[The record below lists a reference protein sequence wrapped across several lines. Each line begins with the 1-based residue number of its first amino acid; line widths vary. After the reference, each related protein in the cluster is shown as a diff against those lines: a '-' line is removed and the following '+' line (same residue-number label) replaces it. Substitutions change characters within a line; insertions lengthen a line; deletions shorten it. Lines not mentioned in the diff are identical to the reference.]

1 MATPFSVLLDNPR
14 FLKPALDNRK
24 YKLVSLN
31 NNLKALLIHDPDTD
45 KSAAALDVN
54 VGSFAD
60 PTQLPGLAHFCEH
73 LLFLGTQKYPQENE
87 YGAYLSQNSGH
98 SNAFTAPLHT
108 NYYFEVKND
117 ALYGALDRF
126 SQFFISPLFSPS
138 GKDREINAVDSENK
152 KNLQSDNWRFY
163 QLARSTANK
172 RHPYFGFSTG
182 NKSTLG
188 DKPLEMGLNVRDELI
203 KFHSNNYS
211 SNLMALCILS
221 NESLDTLTNWTVEMF
236 SDIENKNLPEPYYE
250 NSPFDSPLY
259 NGKIYKIKP
268 IREARNLE
276 LTFPIPA
283 TAHFWECLPTR
294 YLAHLIG
301 HESKGSLLYNFKRKG
316 WANGLSCGAGSISP
330 GFSEFNIE
338 IELTDSGL
346 KHYKEIVQDIFKYLK
361 MLETSTPQEWI
372 QKEIMATSSTSFK
385 FKQKSDASSTVSRL
399 AGTVHGMKFHEI
411 PLKDPLK
418 LNPAFDKVQI
428 GNIPYENLLA
438 LSVVKEFNSDVISD
452 IMSYLTPNN
461 FRAFLISK
469 EIFDEIDEKDILNE
483 QWYNTEYTVGDYPSE
498 SLNKIELDPEYAL
511 PEHNLFIPTDFSLTE
526 YKSTDYPHLVEMGHF
541 SKIWFKSNPALGG
554 PRSAVTVKFNLPGST
569 STPLNSL
576 YLSLFVELL
585 EDELNSLSYLANLGG
600 LQYHFNLAR
609 EGISLEIFG
618 YSHKLEI
625 LLKKLLETLNNFTTE
640 DKLNEVWNSVRERRF
655 EILKDKLS
663 RNLKNFGYSTP
674 YQQVGPIVSS
684 LVNENSWLV
693 DDEISCLPALDYQSL
708 INYSQNLLKICFA
721 EVLVLGNY
729 SKDDAKHI
737 HDVLKDNLPN
747 LSSSIT
753 LTQSQFTRGRS
764 LSLPMGTKSH
774 YLKPNDDPA
783 NINSCV
789 EMFFQLGLISD
800 SRSRVLNELCAQIIH
815 EPCFTRLRTKE
826 QLGYVVFSGTRETRT
841 TFGLRVLIQSEYP
854 SFYLVHR
861 IQSFLEKML
870 IQLNEMEVE
879 EFDKHVGA
887 LINKK
892 EQKFKNLKEER
903 NKHWNRIASGYY
915 DFERLTDD
923 VDVLREVTQLEASQF
938 MCERIVK
945 SFGHG
950 ELTVHLQS
958 QKTPKLDKIKL
969 IKNAISNFVYAKHEF
984 DDVEYEQDKVDAK
997 VDELINVD
1005 SIDLDQLLEDAIF
1018 ADFPYKLQMKQ
1029 FIDNYLEKDW
1039 SAITEDDGENIGN
1052 IGEWKCQKPLTPA
1065 PTAIIPSHLLD
1076 L

>member
-1 MATPFSVLLDNPR
+1 MTTPFSVLLDHPR
-14 FLKPALDNRK
+14 FLRPALDNRN
-24 YKLVSLN
+24 YRLVSLN

-60 PTQLPGLAHFCEH
+60 PPQLPGLAHFCEH

-98 SNAFTAPLHT
+98 SNAFTAPMHT

-117 ALYGALDRF
+117 ALHGALDRF
-126 SQFFISPLFSPS
+126 SQFFISPLFSPA

-163 QLARSTANK
+163 QLARGTANK
-172 RHPYFGFSTG
+172 AHPYFGFSTG
-182 NKSTLG
+182 NKTTLG

-203 KFHSNNYS
+203 KFHSSNYS

-221 NESLDTLTNWTVEMF
+221 NEPLDTLTNWAVDMF
-236 SDIENKNLPEPYYE
+236 SGIENKNLPAPYYQE
-250 NSPFDSPLY
+250 SPFDSPLY

-268 IREARNLE
+268 IRESRNLE

-283 TAHFWECLPTR
+283 TSQFWECLPAR
-294 YLAHLIG
+294 YFAHLIG

-316 WANGLSCGAGSISP
+316 WANGLSCGAGAISP
-330 GFSEFNIE
+330 GFSEFNVE
-338 IELTDSGL
+338 IELTDNGL
-346 KHYKEIVQDIFKYLK
+346 NHYKEIIQDVFKYFEMLK
-361 MLETSTPQEWI
+361 AATPQKWVQE
-372 QKEIMATSSTSFK
+372 ELMATSANEFK
-385 FKQKSDASSTVSRL
+385 FKQKSEAASTVSRL
-399 AGTVHGMKFHEI
+399 AGAVHGMKFHEI
-411 PLKDPLK
+411 PLKNPLEANPDP
-418 LNPAFDKVQI
+418 AQI
-428 GNIPYENLLA
+428 TVGGIPYENLLS
-438 LSVVKEFNSDVISD
+438 LSVVKQFDSDVLSK
-452 IMSYLTPNN
+452 MMAYLTPQN
-461 FRAFLISK
+461 FRVFLISK
-469 EIFDEIDEKDILNE
+469 EIFSNIDEKDILTE
-483 QWYNTEYTVGDYPSE
+483 KWYGTEYTVGDYPLE
-498 SLNKIELDPEYAL
+498 TLEKIELDPAYSL

-526 YKSTDYPHLVEMGHF
+526 YESTEYPRLVEMDHF
-541 SKIWFKSNPALGG
+541 SKVWFKANPSVGG
-554 PRSAVTVKFNLPGST
+554 PRSAVTIKFNLPGST

-585 EDELNSLSYLANLGG
+585 EDELNSLSYLANLAG
-600 LQYHFNLAR
+600 LQYHFNIAR
-609 EGISLEIFG
+609 EGMSLEVIG
-618 YSHKLEI
+618 YSHKLEV
-625 LLKKLLETLNNFTTE
+625 LLKKLVETLNDFTTD
-640 DKLNEVWNSVRERRF
+640 DKVNEIWDSVRERRF

-693 DDEISCLPALDYQSL
+693 DDEISCLPALDYKSL
-708 INYSQNLLKICFA
+708 INYSQNLMKICFA
-721 EVLVLGNY
+721 EVMVLGNY
-729 SKDDAKHI
+729 SKEEAKHV
-737 HDVLKDNLPN
+737 HQVLKENLPN

-764 LSLPMGTKSH
+764 LSLPEGSKSH
-774 YLKPNDDPA
+774 YIKPNDDPE

-789 EMFFQLGLISD
+789 EMFIQLGLITD
-800 SRSRVLNELCAQIIH
+800 SRSRVLNELCSQIIH

-861 IQSFLEKML
+861 IHAFLEKML
-870 IQLNEMEVE
+870 TQLNEMEVE
-879 EFDKHVGA
+879 EFDKHVSS

-915 DFERLTDD
+915 DFDRLKTD
-923 VDVLREVTQLEASQF
+923 VEILKEVSQLEASQF

-958 QKTPKLDKIKL
+958 QKTPAVNKVKMV
-969 IKNAISNFVYAKHEF
+969 KNAISNFVYSKHEF
-984 DDVEYEQDKVDAK
+984 DEVEYEQEKVDSK
-997 VDELINVD
+997 IEELISAD
-1005 SIDLDQLLEDAIF
+1005 DIDLNKLLADPLF
-1018 ADFPYKLQMKQ
+1018 AEFPYKSQLKK
-1029 FIDNYLEKDW
+1029 FIEEYLERDW
-1039 SAITEDDGENIGN
+1039 STITEDDGEHIGN
-1052 IGEWKCQKPLTPA
+1052 IGEWKCQKPLTSA
-1065 PTAIIPSHLLD
+1065 PTAIIPSHLID